1 MFVQVVQGRVGDE
14 QELRRQWR
22 RWLDVLSGD
31 QGWLG
36 STGGIGRGGELVAAV
51 RFDSEAAA
59 RRVAGQLEQSRWR
72 EQMSRCVE
80 DLSVQDCPRV
90 HLVLDGGSDQA
101 GFVQVMQGRVQ
112 DRERLESIQDELLAD
127 LQEQR
132 PEVLGMVQAWDGDF
146 LTQVVYFASE
156 HTAREGE
163 GKAIP
168 EEAVESLNEWRSLV
182 EDLTYIDLTDPWLYS
197 PPSEEDEEES

>member
-101 GFVQVMQGRVQ
+101 GFVQVMQGRVS
-112 DRERLESIQDELLAD
+112 DAERLVAIEAEGAERLRQVRPDLIGGLRAWPDATRLTAVDYFTSEAEARDGESRPMPAD
-127 LQEQR
+127 
-132 PEVLGMVQAWDGDF
+132 VQAMFEEWLSLFSDLRFIDVPEPWMASPG
-146 LTQVVYFASE
+146 LT
-156 HTAREGE
+156 
-163 GKAIP
+163 
-168 EEAVESLNEWRSLV
+168 
-182 EDLTYIDLTDPWLYS
+182 
-197 PPSEEDEEES
+197 PSS